1 MANGNE
7 VNNLREQVVERLRSE
22 IVSGARHPGLFTR
35 CRAWRPKRESQRR
48 RCAGPPRAQPRRARH
63 AIAQSGISRRAHD
76 PAGSGKRVSLRVLL
90 ERFALVALAERRL
103 TDTAP
108 LVALADAV
116 AEAVKRDDVPDYI
129 ETDRRFHEG
138 PVSRANN
145 TRLTK
150 MIMALRGDMRLY
162 GIDTAEGRV
171 RQRASV
177 GEHYQMIEYA
187 SAGDSERIAA
197 LITKHIMEW
206 KPLFVAALIWRCERA
221 QGLITYPCQAP
232 AIALRKPI
240 V

>member
-7 VNNLREQVVERLRSE
+7 ANNLREQVVERLRSE
-22 IVSGARHPGLFTR
+22 IVSGRAAPGTIYSVPSLATE
-35 CRAWRPKRESQRR
+35 A
-48 RCAGPPRAQPRRARH
+48 
-63 AIAQSGISRRAHD
+63 GISTTPVREALLELSRAGLVT
-76 PAGSGKRVSLRVLL
+76 PLRNRGFRVEPTTLQDLENVFSLRVLL
-90 ERFALVALAERRL
+90 ERFALVTLAEQRL

-138 PVSRANN
+138 LVSRANN

-150 MIMALRGDMRLY
+150 MIMGLRGDMRLY
-162 GIDTAEGRV
+162 GIDTPEGRV

-206 KPLFVAALIWRCERA
+206 KPLFVAALTGA
-221 QGLITYPCQAP
+221 AS
-232 AIALRKPI
+232 ARKD
-240 V
+240 